1 MLLDYAVKMQKSGQ
15 GRARESG
22 HATLSQRKRTS
33 ARLARD
39 EVIRAEEI
47 AVRRATDDI
56 ESARLYREE
65 KGGLGV

>member
-1 MLLDYAVKMQKSGQ
+1 MTKKGH
-15 GRARESG
+15 GRVDMRLFRKE
-22 HATLSQRKRTS
+22 KRTS

-47 AVRRATDDI
+47 AVGRATDDI